1 VTVFAD
7 ATALIAIVA
16 REPDALPLADCL
28 QAHQRRLCSAMS
40 VWETIAGLCRSY
52 TFSVPVAR
60 TRVSLFL
67 DTLAFELV
75 GIGERE
81 LDLAAEAYA
90 RFGRGRHPAALNMGD
105 CFAYACTRANQAL
118 LLFKGDDFGRTDIE
132 TARA

>member
-7 ATALIAIVA
+7 ASALIAIVA

-28 QAHQRRLCSAMS
+28 EAHQRRLCSAMS
-40 VWETIAGLCRSY
+40 VCETIAGLCRSY
-52 TFSVPVAR
+52 TISVPMAG
-60 TRVSLFL
+60 TRVRLFL
-67 DTLAFELV
+67 DTLSFEFV

-90 RFGRGRHPAALNMGD
+90 RFGRGRHTAALNMGD
-105 CFAYACTRANQAL
+105 CFTYACARANQAL

-132 TARA
+132 DARV

>member
-1 VTVFAD
+1 MSVFAD
-7 ATALIAIVA
+7 ASALIAIIA
-16 REPDALPLADCL
+16 REPDALHLADRL
-28 QAHQRRLCSAMS
+28 EAHERRLCSAMS

-52 TFSVPVAR
+52 AFPVPMAR
-60 TRVSLFL
+60 TRVRLFL

-105 CFAYACTRANQAL
+105 CFAYACARANQAL
-118 LLFKGDDFGRTDIE
+118 LLFKGNDFGRTDIE
-132 TARA
+132 TARL

>member
-7 ATALIAIVA
+7 ASALISIVA

-28 QAHQRRLCSAMS
+28 EAHQRRLCSAMS

-52 TFSVPVAR
+52 AFPVPMAR
-60 TRVSLFL
+60 ARVRRFL
-67 DTLAFELV
+67 DTLSFELV

-105 CFAYACTRANQAL
+105 CFAYACARANQAL
-118 LLFKGDDFGRTDIE
+118 LLFKGDDFARTDIE
-132 TARA
+132 AARA